1 MALTWSSLGCGP
13 IQATWDTWIRRD
25 VQRAMDREDEQNRKG
40 NHVFLTIKP
49 HLMTGQWTKK
59 RHPLDTSPTLLGVAA
74 VRSPRGSNNIET
86 FLDWAVEKREWR
98 CVVGSDSRP

>member
-1 MALTWSSLGCGP
+1 
-13 IQATWDTWIRRD
+13 
-25 VQRAMDREDEQNRKG
+25 MDREDEQNRKG

-59 RHPLDTSPTLLGVAA
+59 WHPLDTSPTFA
-74 VRSPRGSNNIET
+74 VFRHSPRSGSNNIET

-98 CVVGSDSRP
+98 LLPRLDRRLRSADGLP